1 MKGIDLMK
9 KRKFV
14 VIDLEE
20 KKKTSLNEKSEKIQN
35 CLMNFLIN
43 SLLVMAICGLLVLF
57 TICGILAVRIIWKMI
72 VILF

>member
-1 MKGIDLMK
+1 MK
-9 KRKFV
+9 KREFV
-14 VIDLEE
+14 VDLEE

-43 SLLVMAICGLLVLF
+43 SLLVMTVCGLLFLF
-57 TICGILAVRIIWKMI
+57 VVCGILAVRIIWKMI

>member
-9 KRKFV
+9 KEFV

-57 TICGILAVRIIWKMI
+57 AICGILTVKIIWKMI

>member
-1 MKGIDLMK
+1 VKGIDLMK
-9 KRKFV
+9 KEFV

-57 TICGILAVRIIWKMI
+57 AICGILTVKIIWKMI